1 MLYKTLIIAALVA
14 DCNGVPFGN
23 LLPVPLFHIFS
34 YPLSLPARAF
44 SFMINYLE
52 LEVIFRRG

>member
-1 MLYKTLIIAALVA
+1 LIIAALVA